1 MDLGLTETQQMLK
14 NSAREF
20 LEKECPHTYV
30 RAMEEDEKGYTVDM
44 WKKLADLGWL
54 GLPFPEAYGGTGS
67 SFLDLCVLLEEMGRA
82 LLPGPYFSTVVLAGL
97 TVLDAGSEAQ
107 KQDILPKIAA
117 GDLIATFAITEPSAR
132 WDAEGIRDVQATR
145 RGTEWVLNGTKLFV
159 PYAHVSD
166 ILLVAARTRSGA
178 DPTQGVTCFI
188 VPAKAQGISQ
198 TLLKTIA
205 SDRQSEVIFHDV
217 AVPATAVLGQVDQG
231 WPIVERAI
239 RRAAAAICC
248 WMVGGAQRVL
258 EMTVDYAK
266 TRIQFGRPIGSFQ
279 AIQHHCANMAVDV
292 EGARYIAY
300 QAAWAVSE
308 GLDAGMEVAMA
319 KAWCSDAY
327 RRVCALAHQS
337 HGAIGF
343 TKEHNLQLYTRR
355 AKAAELLY
363 GDPDFHRELVA
374 QGMRL

>member
-1 MDLGLTETQQMLK
+1 MDLGLSEAQQMLK

-44 WKKLADLGWL
+44 WKKLAELGWL
-54 GLPFPEAYGGTGS
+54 GLPFPEAYGGLGN

-82 LLPGPYFSTVVLAGL
+82 LLPGPYFSTVVLFGL

-107 KQDILPKIAA
+107 KRDILPKIAS
-117 GDLIATFAITEPSAR
+117 GDLIGTFAITEPSAR
-132 WDAEGIRDVQATR
+132 WDAEGIREVQATR
-145 RGTEWVLNGTKLFV
+145 RGTDWVLTGTKLFV

-166 ILLVAARTRSGA
+166 TLLVAARTRSGA
-178 DPTQGVTCFI
+178 DPTQGITCFL
-188 VPAKAQGISQ
+188 VPTRTSGISQ

-205 SDRQSEVIFHDV
+205 SDRQSEVTFQNV
-217 AVPATAVLGQVDQG
+217 VVPGTAVLGQVDQG

-239 RRAAAAICC
+239 RRAAAATCC

-266 TRIQFGRPIGSFQ
+266 QRIQFGRPIGSFQ
-279 AIQHHCANMAVDV
+279 AVQHHCANMAVDV

-300 QAAWAVSE
+300 QAAWAISE
-308 GLDAGMEVAMA
+308 GQDARMEVAMA

-327 RRVCALAHQS
+327 RRVCALAHQC

-355 AKAAELLY
+355 AKAAELMY
-363 GDPDFHRELVA
+363 GDADFHRELVA

>member
-145 RGTEWVLNGTKLFV
+145 RGNEWVLNGTKLFV

-205 SDRQSEVIFHDV
+205 SDRQSEVIFQNV

>member
-132 WDAEGIRDVQATR
+132 WDAEGIRDVHATR
-145 RGTEWVLNGTKLFV
+145 RGNEWVLNGTKLFV

-205 SDRQSEVIFHDV
+205 SDRQSEVIFQNV